1 MFKLIALAGTAL
13 VAATPALAQNV
24 PADQATSA
32 QKPKDPN
39 RIICERDEETG
50 SRLGAKRSLQDG
62 RPVGRVAPRQPRAG
76 GRLAA
81 AADFTGQ
88 ACRLSCPTPR

>member
-13 VAATPALAQNV
+13 VAATPALAQIV

-50 SRLGAKRSLQDG
+50 SRLGAREFCKTAAQWDALRHANREQVEDWQ
-62 RPVGRVAPRQPRAG
+62 RQLTSPGKPAG
-76 GRLAA
+76 
-81 AADFTGQ
+81 
-88 ACRLSCPTPR
+88 